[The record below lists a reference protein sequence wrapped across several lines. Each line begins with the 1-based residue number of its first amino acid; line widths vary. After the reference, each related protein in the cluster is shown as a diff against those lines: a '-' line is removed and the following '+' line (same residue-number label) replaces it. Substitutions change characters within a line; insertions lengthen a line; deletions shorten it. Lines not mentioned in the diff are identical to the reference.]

1 MNFSQSISTCM
12 SKYVTFKG
20 RASRSEY
27 WWFFLFALLIGWGA
41 EIVAA
46 IAYTGQDLTGE
57 ILSLIVSLVFVL
69 PSIAV
74 GTRRLHDIGKSGW
87 WQLLYLT
94 IIGGI
99 LVLVWLS
106 TDTKSAGDKY
116 NIT

>member
-1 MNFSQSISTCM
+1 M
-12 SKYVTFKG
+12 
-20 RASRSEY
+20 
-27 WWFFLFALLIGWGA
+27 FATLIGWGA

-46 IAYTGQDLTGE
+46 IAYTGQQDLTGD
-57 ILSLIVSLVFVL
+57 ILVGIVTLVLVL

-87 WQLLYLT
+87 GQLLYLT

-99 LVLVWLS
+99 LVLVWLA

>member
-1 MNFSQSISTCM
+1 M
-12 SKYVTFKG
+12 
-20 RASRSEY
+20 
-27 WWFFLFALLIGWGA
+27 FATLIGWGA

-46 IAYTGQDLTGE
+46 IAYTGQQDLTGD
-57 ILSLIVSLVFVL
+57 ILVGIVTLVLVL

-99 LVLVWLS
+99 LVLVWLA